1 MSKEL
6 NLIINPETIE
16 KSIIE
21 LKNKF
26 EEGVYVSYGKSQ
38 EFGDASLTK
47 DEYDKNVDDFL
58 SDFKRSITNIDSIIS
73 NFPKKKNGTFN
84 RRNVRELASCNNCIA
99 IHEWH
104 NTWIYQVVKV
114 YAIDDT
120 TLKVVLYEKVD
131 TPA

>member
-1 MSKEL
+1 MSKAL
-6 NLIINPETIE
+6 KLIISPETIE

-38 EFGDASLTK
+38 EFGDPSLTK
-47 DEYDKNVDDFL
+47 DEYNKNVDEFL

-84 RRNVRELASCNNCIA
+84 RRNVKVLASCNNCIA

-104 NTWIYQVVKV
+104 NMWIYQVVKV

-120 TLKVVLYEKVD
+120 TLKVVLYETVD